1 MKNKVYI
8 STVIYLYNDEDI
20 VCKAL
25 KDITNFLDK
34 YFEHFEVI
42 CIDDCSSDKTLGK
55 VLDLIPHLKGYH
67 NVISLTRKHG
77 IETAML
83 AGGDKSIGDFIYEI
97 ELSFMDYSL
106 DFMLELF
113 NKAQSGFDIV
123 AGREQK
129 IPLVSNLFYF
139 VLKLVSYVDMDLNTE
154 NIIIVSRRALNAIL
168 DMPEKTRYRKGL
180 LYFTGLPKAECIYKP
195 IKYIK
200 RRNRSILEKLQLA
213 LEIIISFSRI
223 GTKMPL
229 ILSIIFLSI
238 SIFTG
243 MLTLYEYIWGVSAE
257 VRGWTTLMAFLSFGF
272 FGVFLVLGFLGEYI
286 SMILIELQGRPL
298 YTIKKQYHSFNK
310 QKDSGVRPKLK
321 SVD

>member
-8 STVIYLYNDEDI
+8 STVIYLHNDEDI

-25 KDITNFLDK
+25 KDISNFLDK
-34 YFEHFEVI
+34 HFEHFEVI
-42 CIDDCSSDKTLGK
+42 CVDDCSSDKTLEK

-180 LYFTGLPKAECIYKP
+180 LYFTGFPKAECIYRP

-200 RRNRSILEKLQLA
+200 RKNRSISEKLQLA

-223 GTKMPL
+223 GSKMPL
-229 ILSIIFLSI
+229 LLSMIFLCI

-243 MLTLYEYIWGVSAE
+243 VLILCEYIWGVSAE

-272 FGVFLVLGFLGEYI
+272 FGTFLVLGFLGEYI

-321 SVD
+321 SFD

>member
-8 STVIYLYNDEDI
+8 STVIYIHNDEDI

-34 YFEHFEVI
+34 HFEHFEVI
-42 CIDDCSSDKTLGK
+42 CVDDCSSDRTLEK

-83 AGGDKSIGDFIYEI
+83 AGSDKSIGDYVYEI

-113 NKAQSGFDIV
+113 NKTQSGFDIV
-123 AGREQK
+123 SGRGQN
-129 IPLVSNLFYF
+129 IPFVSKFFYF
-139 VLKLVSYVDMDLNTE
+139 VLKQVSYVDMDLNTE

-168 DMPEKTRYRKGL
+168 DMPEKSRYRKGL
-180 LYFTGLPKAECIYKP
+180 LYFTGFPKSECVYRP
-195 IKYIK
+195 IKRVK
-200 RRNRSILEKLQLA
+200 RRNRSNLEKLQLA

-223 GTKMPL
+223 GSKMPL
-229 ILSIIFLSI
+229 ILSMGFLSI
-238 SIFTG
+238 SVVTGAFTI
-243 MLTLYEYIWGVSAE
+243 YDYVWGVSSE
-257 VRGWTTLMAFLSFGF
+257 IRGWTTIMTFLSFTF
-272 FGVFLVLGFLGEYI
+272 FGIFLVLGFLGEYV

-310 QKDSGVRPKLK
+310 QKDSVLRLGSK

>member
-8 STVIYLYNDEDI
+8 STVIYIHNDEDI

-34 YFEHFEVI
+34 HFEHFEVI
-42 CIDDCSSDKTLGK
+42 CVDDCSSDRTLEK

-83 AGGDKSIGDFIYEI
+83 AGSDKSIGDYVYEI

-113 NKAQSGFDIV
+113 NKTQSGFDIV
-123 AGREQK
+123 SGRGQN
-129 IPLVSNLFYF
+129 IPFVSKFFYF
-139 VLKLVSYVDMDLNTE
+139 VLKQVSYVDMDLNTE

-168 DMPEKTRYRKGL
+168 DMPEKSRYRKGL
-180 LYFTGLPKAECIYKP
+180 LYFTGFPKSECVYRP
-195 IKYIK
+195 IKRVK
-200 RRNRSILEKLQLA
+200 RRNRSNLEKLQLA

-223 GTKMPL
+223 GSKMPL
-229 ILSIIFLSI
+229 ILSMGFLSI
-238 SIFTG
+238 SIVTG
-243 MLTLYEYIWGVSAE
+243 TYTIYDYIWGVSSE
-257 VRGWTTLMAFLSFGF
+257 IRGWTTIMTFLSFTF
-272 FGVFLVLGFLGEYI
+272 FGIFLVLGFLGEYV

-310 QKDSGVRPKLK
+310 QKDSVLRLGSK

>member
-8 STVIYLYNDEDI
+8 STVIYIHNDEDI

-34 YFEHFEVI
+34 HFEHFEVI
-42 CIDDCSSDKTLGK
+42 CVDDCSSDRTLEK

-83 AGGDKSIGDFIYEI
+83 AGSDKSIGDYVYEI

-113 NKAQSGFDIV
+113 NKTQSGFDIV
-123 AGREQK
+123 SGRGQN
-129 IPLVSNLFYF
+129 IPFVSKFFYF
-139 VLKLVSYVDMDLNTE
+139 VLKQVSYVDMDLNTE

-168 DMPEKTRYRKGL
+168 DMPEKSRYRKGL
-180 LYFTGLPKAECIYKP
+180 LYFTGFPKSECVYRP
-195 IKYIK
+195 IKRVK
-200 RRNRSILEKLQLA
+200 RRNRSNLEKLQLA

-223 GTKMPL
+223 GSKMPL
-229 ILSIIFLSI
+229 ILSMGFLSI
-238 SIFTG
+238 SIVTG
-243 MLTLYEYIWGVSAE
+243 TYTIYDYIWGVSSE
-257 VRGWTTLMAFLSFGF
+257 IRGWTTLMAFLSFAF
-272 FGVFLVLGFLGEYI
+272 FGTFLVLGFLGEYI
-286 SMILIELQGRPL
+286 SMILIELQKRPL

-310 QKDSGVRPKLK
+310 QKDS
-321 SVD
+321 S